1 MIIYLSQDVIA
12 HEYIFKLKGSMM
24 ITKMNKAI
32 YLDATHTYVN
42 VRYYQMN
49 IFNSTIN

>member
-12 HEYIFKLKGSMM
+12 IFKLKDSMM

-32 YLDATHTYVN
+32 HLDTTHTYVN

-49 IFNSTIN
+49 ILNSTTY